1 MSTFKDVVRSG
12 LEEYLERL
20 QVAIEGLTPAEV
32 RWQPT
37 MNTNPIAWM
46 VWHMARVEDS
56 WLSRLRDGTPQV
68 WTSEGWA
75 ERFGMDPES
84 TGSGHTS
91 EDVRAM
97 PEISMD
103 QLMAYYEAVRAVM
116 RQYLDQTTEADLART
131 YSYRGNDRSG
141 TWILGHILVEESQH
155 TGQVAMIRGMMRGLG
170 A

>member
-1 MSTFKDVVRSG
+1 
-12 LEEYLERL
+12 
-20 QVAIEGLTPAEV
+20 
-32 RWQPT
+32 
-37 MNTNPIAWM
+37 
-46 VWHMARVEDS
+46 
-56 WLSRLRDGTPQV
+56 
-68 WTSEGWA
+68 
-75 ERFGMDPES
+75 MDPES

-91 EDVRAM
+91 EDVQAM

>member
-1 MSTFKDVVRSG
+1 MTRPVTVGAKHRH
-12 LEEYLERL
+12 
-20 QVAIEGLTPAEV
+20 
-32 RWQPT
+32 RWPS
-37 MNTNPIAWM
+37 
-46 VWHMARVEDS
+46 ARVEDS
-56 WLSRLRDGTPQV
+56 WISRLRDGTPQV

-91 EDVRAM
+91 KDVRAM

>member
-1 MSTFKDVVRSG
+1 MSTFKDALRSG

-20 QVAIEGLTPAEV
+20 QAATEGLTPAEV

-37 MNTNPIAWM
+37 MNTNPIAWL

-56 WLSRLRDGTPQV
+56 WLSRLRDGAAQV
-68 WTSEGWA
+68 WNSQGWA
-75 ERFGMDPES
+75 GRFGMDSES
-84 TGSGHTS
+84 NGSGHSS

-97 PEISMD
+97 PEIPLND
-103 QLMAYYEAVRAVM
+103 LMAYYEAVRALM
-116 RQYLDQTTEADLART
+116 RRYLDQATEADLART
-131 YSYRGNDRSG
+131 YRQRGNERSG
-141 TWILGHILVEESQH
+141 AWILGHILVEESQH